1 MVKALFITLNIA
13 GLALLPF
20 LYVGNVEVEHTA
32 PSEIEAGG
40 EIEVEITLNKGSITG
55 PARLKLDFAD
65 AEGLTAEDIDNA
77 GASFTFTGD
86 NSLYI
91 WYSIQPDEV
100 IKLKYKLKAADGI
113 SGTKTISGSFSYL
126 DESERKKKDIPSIII
141 EVTGGAVAANTSE
154 SGNSTSTTEKET
166 VSEEINVGNK
176 ATETS
181 GSVIDNITC
190 SRTVEQDGDDFV
202 VTIDIVKGTGNGGFA
217 RVKEV
222 IPSGFTASEMDS
234 EGAVFKNV
242 DNYVKFL
249 WTSLP
254 RDKENVTLKY
264 RLIPETAADGDYQV
278 NGEFSGEF
286 LIVDDVPQK
295 VKIPTSYLTVSG
307 QPVASNENSSESG
320 SSPEET
326 GGSEAEGSQ
335 SEGSTAQTGSES
347 EAIQSGGNSQSN
359 GNESEGEETGNSS
372 EEEVAQ
378 SGSGS
383 SNGGSSFQQEQE
395 QEQEQ
400 EAGTSTSVN
409 TPNTTGV
416 RYKVQVLAA
425 HKTVSSRYIK
435 KRYGYSGKIALENH
449 EGWVKYTTGKYNVY
463 KDARDKRESLG
474 SFDFPGPFVTAYNS
488 GDRITV
494 QEALMITKQD
504 WVQ

>member
-40 EIEVEITLNKGSITG
+40 EIEVEITLNKGAITG
-55 PARLKLDFAD
+55 PARLKLDFTD
-65 AEGLTAEDIDNA
+65 AEGITAEDIDNA

-100 IKLKYKLKAADGI
+100 IKLKYKIKAADGI

-126 DESERKKKDIPSIII
+126 DESERKKINIPSIII
-141 EVTGGAVAANTSE
+141 EVTGGAVAENSSETGGTSE
-154 SGNSTSTTEKET
+154 EETETEP
-166 VSEEINVGNK
+166 EEISIGG
-176 ATETS
+176 
-181 GSVIDNITC
+181 GSSESTGSAIDNITC
-190 SRTVEQDGDDFV
+190 SRSVEQDGDDFI
-202 VTIDIVKGTGNGGFA
+202 VTIDIDKGSGNGGFA

-222 IPSGFTASEMDS
+222 IPAGFTATEIDS

-254 RDKENVTLKY
+254 RDKESVTLKY
-264 RLIPETAADGDYQV
+264 RLIPETATDGDYQV

-307 QPVASNENSSESG
+307 QPLATNDGGN
-320 SSPEET
+320 
-326 GGSEAEGSQ
+326 GSE
-335 SEGSTAQTGSES
+335 
-347 EAIQSGGNSQSN
+347 
-359 GNESEGEETGNSS
+359 
-372 EEEVAQ
+372 

-383 SNGGSSFQQEQE
+383 SDTGSGSGSESGGSGSDTGSGSEDGNDSGSETDGGSTASAGGGSSSDETDGGSSQETDGGGE
-395 QEQEQ
+395 T
-400 EAGTSTSVN
+400 ASSDGGSGTSVN
-409 TPNTTGV
+409 TPNTSGV

-435 KRYGYSGKIALENH
+435 KRYGYTGKIALENH

-463 KDARDKRESLG
+463 KDARDKRETLG
-474 SFDFPGPFVTAYNS
+474 SYDFPGPFVTAYNS